1 MHIFLFTTVPEFE
14 WWLSVDCEFR
24 VRDLVVTGYGL
35 GAAEGDPVAPGGGRL
50 RDALEASVVMRVGAP
65 AGITGAAPWGVD
77 AEASVVATWED
88 VARAVAAVMG
98 SGEEGSVRRARAAEL
113 GRKLARRA
121 AAHRT
126 GTLTSRVS
134 CNTYWSRGRRPN
146 HRTTNQSQI
155 VRC

>member
-65 AGITGAAPWGVD
+65 AGRGAWMRRHPW
-77 AEASVVATWED
+77 W
-88 VARAVAAVMG
+88 R
-98 SGEEGSVRRARAAEL
+98 
-113 GRKLARRA
+113 
-121 AAHRT
+121 
-126 GTLTSRVS
+126 
-134 CNTYWSRGRRPN
+134 RGRTWQGPWR
-146 HRTTNQSQI
+146 R
-155 VRC
+155 